1 MTTRGAFGVCALR
14 GWNGSHLRELD
25 PDPLRFPKVA
35 PIRGGG
41 LARRLHAPRVQHA
54 PRGRRVLAVE
64 PTATVAGFLADHL
77 RRAGYLVDVSARAG
91 DALRAVLLDPPDLA
105 IVAAAMPDSDGLF
118 FCRQVRSFFSLPL
131 ILVVDQAREEDGLA
145 ALDHGV
151 DDYLT
156 RPLSA
161 HAVTARVGAVLRRA
175 EHRLVSQEPKW
186 LRTGEIEIDVAAR
199 QVLVRGRPVHLSP
212 KEHALLVY
220 LMLHPRQAMKTE
232 ELRRAVWGSHAG
244 SARTVTVHV
253 HWLRR
258 KIEEDPARP
267 RYLQTVRGVGY
278 RFEP

>member
-1 MTTRGAFGVCALR
+1 MLA
-14 GWNGSHLRELD
+14 S
-25 PDPLRFPKVA
+25 LRFTEVA
-35 PIRGGG
+35 PIPSGWPG
-41 LARRLHAPRVQHA
+41 RRLQAPVVERA

-64 PTATVAGFLADHL
+64 PTAAAAGFVADHL
-77 RRAGYLVDVSARAG
+77 RRAGYLVDVSGRAG
-91 DALRAVLLDPPDLA
+91 DALRAVLHDPPDLA
-105 IVAAAMPDSDGLF
+105 IVAATMPDSEGLF

-131 ILVVDQAREEDGLA
+131 ILVVDQAREEDGLV

-161 HAVTARVGAVLRRA
+161 HALTARVGAVLRRA

-199 QVLVRGRPVHLSP
+199 QVLVRGRTVHLSP

-220 LMLHPRQAMKTE
+220 LMLHPRRSMTIE
-232 ELRRAVWGSHAG
+232 ELRRAVWGSGAG

-258 KIEEDPARP
+258 KIEENPARP
-267 RYLQTVRGVGY
+267 RCLQTVRGVGY